1 MLECPHYPP
10 ISTQRRTQLR
20 LVVAIQRPAAHT
32 IQLIQTAVDLQTTPV
47 KQEIALASKIIKG
60 YLKTSFSSFQVA
72 FSHFGAVI

>member
-1 MLECPHYPP
+1 MPALPTDQHAAPA
-10 ISTQRRTQLR
+10 QLH
-20 LVVAIQRPAAHT
+20 LAVVVQRPAAHA
-32 IQLIQTAVDLQTTPV
+32 IQLIPIEVDLQTTPV